1 MKATW
6 LFSDQTHTGRRFR
19 RRENVR
25 RALFS
30 NKSRPDSP
38 RRTSPIERLI
48 YWQEELH
55 HWQLEVN
62 FFHFLLHTGIYNCKP
77 DSWHKLDYLRH
88 AFSVY
93 ELEILPGIN
102 IALENTLSG
111 TRRWDGLQGKSLQQE
126 IEAHVEILKKLK
138 MEVFPYLSELLTTPI
153 W

>member
-6 LFSDQTHTGRRFR
+6 LFSDQTPTGRRFR

-25 RALFS
+25 RALFP

-55 HWQLEVN
+55 YWQLEVI
-62 FFHFLLHTGIYNCKP
+62 FFHSFLHTGIYNCKP
-77 DSWHKLDYLRH
+77 DSWYKLDYLRH

-93 ELEILPGIN
+93 ELEILPDIKTT
-102 IALENTLSG
+102 IENTLAD
-111 TRRWDGLQGKSLQQE
+111 THNRNELQGKTLQQE
-126 IEAHVEILKKLK
+126 IESHAETLKKLK
-138 MEVFPYLSELLTTPI
+138 IEVFPYLSELLSTPI